1 MKVLFDSQAFDMQS
15 HGGVSRCFTELY
27 AHLPQ
32 DIEARISVLET
43 RNIYLQ
49 ALGFKPSGSIYRNF
63 LYKNDNLLKHI
74 LFKFCYNIRHGA
86 YSRWNHTPKI
96 NQLESIEQIKA
107 GDFDLLHPTFFNP
120 YFIRYLYGKP
130 YVITVHDMI
139 PELFPKYYARNDFQI
154 IQKKSVISKAAHIIA
169 VSQKTKEDLC
179 QLLKIKEDKVS
190 VIHHGVDDSPF
201 IPSTVIKHKY
211 EYILFV
217 GERHFYKN
225 FKSFVNCCV
234 PILKRH
240 QHLNI
245 ICTGKPFTEDEKNM
259 FINLGIESRFIHEFP
274 QTNQE
279 MLDLYHNAITFVYPS
294 SYEGFGIPILE
305 AYKADCPV
313 MLNNASCF
321 PEIAGDAAIY
331 FNMNEVGSTNFE
343 EQFETFYH
351 LNSNEKQNL
360 INKQKERL
368 KLYSWEKS
376 ANQLANVYRQ
386 TLQ

>member
-139 PELFPKYYARNDFQI
+139 P
-154 IQKKSVISKAAHIIA
+154 
-169 VSQKTKEDLC
+169 
-179 QLLKIKEDKVS
+179 
-190 VIHHGVDDSPF
+190 
-201 IPSTVIKHKY
+201 
-211 EYILFV
+211 
-217 GERHFYKN
+217 
-225 FKSFVNCCV
+225 
-234 PILKRH
+234 
-240 QHLNI
+240 
-245 ICTGKPFTEDEKNM
+245 
-259 FINLGIESRFIHEFP
+259 
-274 QTNQE
+274 
-279 MLDLYHNAITFVYPS
+279 
-294 SYEGFGIPILE
+294 
-305 AYKADCPV
+305 
-313 MLNNASCF
+313 SCF
-321 PEIAGDAAIY
+321 PNI
-331 FNMNEVGSTNFE
+331 MLVMTS
-343 EQFETFYH
+343 
-351 LNSNEKQNL
+351 
-360 INKQKERL
+360 
-368 KLYSWEKS
+368 KS
-376 ANQLANVYRQ
+376 YKKICHF
-386 TLQ
+386 